1 MPESLNFSFLAVHDQ
16 QLVRLGALAER
27 YFADDPN
34 TCLIKLRQFGEL
46 LAQLAAANI
55 GLYEVADE
63 RQINL
68 LNRLCDRGL
77 IKGEVDRLFHELR
90 KIGNQATHE
99 LSGNHRT
106 ALSGLKYARA
116 LGIWFHR
123 AFGGG
128 RNFDPG
134 GFIPPPDPKIETE
147 TLKAEL
153 ARLREEAQRH
163 LVIAETEAQRRTS
176 AEDLA
181 REAQAKV
188 QEVLQHLAEIQAQA
202 QNQSQQTI
210 QQTITQ
216 AQVAESGVLLD
227 ERETR
232 RLIDIQLR
240 AAGWEADSEELTYQ
254 NGVHPHKG
262 RNLAIAEYPTAN
274 GRADYALF
282 CGLQIVAVVEAK
294 RQSKDVSEG
303 ALNQAKR
310 YSEGFQV
317 LGEEFLAS
325 RSWQNYKVPFVFAT
339 NGRPYLQQLQTKSGI
354 WFCDL
359 RRPTNLRVC
368 LATWHSPQE
377 TSPKTIKALLWLA
390 YRM

>member
-27 YFADDPN
+27 YFADDPS

-63 RQINL
+63 RQIDL
-68 LNRLCDRGL
+68 LNRLRDCGL

-106 ALSGLKYARA
+106 ALSGLKYALA

-123 AFGGG
+123 SFGGG

-134 GFIPPPDPKIETE
+134 AFIPPPDPKIETE

-153 ARLREEAQRH
+153 ARLRAEAQKH
-163 LVIAETEAQRRTS
+163 LATAETEAQRRTA

-181 REAQAKV
+181 REAEAKV

-254 NGVHPHKG
+254 NGVRPQKG

-282 CGLQIVAVVEAK
+282 CGLQIVGVVEAK

-317 LGEEFLAS
+317 LDEEVLAGGP
-325 RSWQNYKVPFVFAT
+325 WQNYKVPFVFAT

-359 RRPTNLRVC
+359 VVQLIC
-368 LATWHSPQE
+368 GY
-377 TSPKTIKALLWLA
+377 ALPHGTVLKG
-390 YRM
+390 Y